1 MLRKMDEQSSVPTIT
16 KLAEKNSKDFL
27 QQVLHP
33 RGIKIISGFLV
44 RQALESLQKDI
55 RIPDQLELKQEL
67 GDAFVEFDTSA
78 AAKVFEAMEKDNQ
91 NEAMH
96 EVEYRKYFLKSGP
109 YRSINTV
116 CRCVQKK
123 MIVDGSEQRT
133 WIPRPVVTDRRKS
146 GLAPSTKVWDFV
158 HKVYPGKAG
167 NKDQDKYFIPDHIYA
182 VNGRD
187 EAEQETIALYAEQL
201 PGFLL
206 MAERGGMKP
215 PYLIQESK
223 DHKGKEREA
232 RQYLSLLA
240 ASVLH
245 DRMLLRWLSDEA
257 EETQTIALDP
267 ELCIYGMTCCGVLV
281 TLYKMS
287 IRDIWSKTSTSKV
300 GDPVRYDFVSVENF
314 FLDIPSD
321 CTRLSN
327 WMNTLHYY
335 GRTTLAESM
344 MQDGGEAYSGMKI
357 TLEDWREQASQVVF
371 CYGKEPNT
379 ATFNAKYTDTGNK
392 DNDKGDDEGGGGHE
406 DDEDDGGHEGEGGH
420 EGDEGDE
427 GDEGHGGDGDDEGD
441 GGDGGHEGHKGHEDS
456 ADNAPP
462 APKRQKLSGTFCD
475 HKCLDKVTKRGDWCE
490 HGCCQRGRAELYGHF

>member
-1 MLRKMDEQSSVPTIT
+1 MLRKMDQQSSVPTTT

-33 RGIKIISGFLV
+33 RGIRIISETLV
-44 RQALESLQKDI
+44 RQALESLQKYI
-55 RIPDQLELKQEL
+55 GYPGQLELKQEL

-78 AAKVFEAMEKDNQ
+78 AAKVFEAMEKHNQ
-91 NEAMH
+91 NEATH
-96 EVEYRKYFLKSGP
+96 EVEYRRYFLKSGP
-109 YRSINTV
+109 YGSINTV
-116 CRCVQKK
+116 CLCAQKK

-146 GLAPSTKVWDFV
+146 GLAPSTMVWDFV

-167 NKDQDKYFIPDHIYA
+167 NSKDQDKYFILDHIYA

-187 EAEQETIALYAEQL
+187 EAEQDTIALYAEYL

-206 MAERGGMKP
+206 MEERDGMKP

-232 RQYLSLLA
+232 RQYLSLLT
-240 ASVLH
+240 ASALH

-257 EETQTIALDP
+257 QETDMIVLDP

-287 IRDIWSKTSTSKV
+287 IRDIWSNPSTSKV
-300 GDPVRYDFVSVENF
+300 GDPVRCDFVSVEKF
-314 FLDIPSD
+314 FLNKPSN

-327 WMNTLHYY
+327 WMNILHYY

-357 TLEDWREQASQVVF
+357 TLKDWREQASQVVF

-379 ATFNAKYTDTGNK
+379 ATFSAKYTDTGNK
-392 DNDKGDDEGGGGHE
+392 DND
-406 DDEDDGGHEGEGGH
+406 
-420 EGDEGDE
+420 EGDEGD
-427 GDEGHGGDGDDEGD
+427 GAGFSTSQD
-441 GGDGGHEGHKGHEDS
+441 
-456 ADNAPP
+456 A
-462 APKRQKLSGTFCD
+462 RL
-475 HKCLDKVTKRGDWCE
+475 
-490 HGCCQRGRAELYGHF
+490 